1 MGGLFR
7 FCVLLFVTNDEH
19 SLLML
24 CFDGKKN
31 MIRNVLLS
39 VVIFF
44 LFINTNAQRKT
55 LTMVENKYEVATL
68 GAGCFWCVEAI
79 FERVNGVE
87 EVLSGYSGGKIA
99 NPTYRE
105 VSSGLTGHAEVVQV
119 KFNPSVISYAKILE
133 IFFKTHN
140 PTMLNRQGADVGT
153 QYRSVIFYHTD
164 EQKSVAEDV
173 KNMLSRAAI
182 WNDPIVTE
190 ISPFTKFYKAE
201 DYHQNYLENNTKQ
214 PYCQMV
220 ILPKI
225 DKFEKLFEDYLKK

>member
-1 MGGLFR
+1 LGSLF
-7 FCVLLFVTNDEH
+7 LLLNKIWV
-19 SLLML
+19 
-24 CFDGKKN
+24 
-31 MIRNVLLS
+31 LS
-39 VVIFF
+39 VFYIKYYTMKFLYLSTVFLIIFS
-44 LFINTNAQRKT
+44 LVGLSKTNSDMKNNTF
-55 LTMVENKYEVATL
+55 EIATL

-119 KFNPSVISYAKILE
+119 KFNPIVISYAKILE

>member
-1 MGGLFR
+1 MKNTDL
-7 FCVLLFVTNDEH
+7 VT
-19 SLLML
+19 
-24 CFDGKKN
+24 
-31 MIRNVLLS
+31 
-39 VVIFF
+39 
-44 LFINTNAQRKT
+44 
-55 LTMVENKYEVATL
+55 ATL

-119 KFNPSVISYAKILE
+119 RFDPTVISYAKILE

-153 QYRSVIFYHTD
+153 QYRSVIFYHSED
-164 EQKSVAEDV
+164 QKSIAYDV

-190 ISPFTKFYKAE
+190 ITPFTAFYKAE

-225 DKFEKLFEDYLKK
+225 DKFEKLFEEYLKK

>member
-1 MGGLFR
+1 
-7 FCVLLFVTNDEH
+7 
-19 SLLML
+19 
-24 CFDGKKN
+24 
-31 MIRNVLLS
+31 
-39 VVIFF
+39 
-44 LFINTNAQRKT
+44 
-55 LTMVENKYEVATL
+55 
-68 GAGCFWCVEAI
+68 
-79 FERVNGVE
+79 
-87 EVLSGYSGGKIA
+87 
-99 NPTYRE
+99 
-105 VSSGLTGHAEVVQV
+105 
-119 KFNPSVISYAKILE
+119 
-133 IFFKTHN
+133 
-140 PTMLNRQGADVGT
+140 VGT

-201 DYHQNYLENNTKQ
+201 DYHQNYLENNSKQ

>member
-1 MGGLFR
+1 MGSLF
-7 FCVLLFVTNDEH
+7 LLLNKIWV
-19 SLLML
+19 
-24 CFDGKKN
+24 
-31 MIRNVLLS
+31 LS
-39 VVIFF
+39 VFYIKYYTMKFLYLSTVFLIIFS
-44 LFINTNAQRKT
+44 LVGLSKTNSDMKNNTF
-55 LTMVENKYEVATL
+55 EIATL

-79 FERVNGVE
+79 FERVSGVE

>member
-1 MGGLFR
+1 MGSLF
-7 FCVLLFVTNDEH
+7 LLLNKIWV
-19 SLLML
+19 
-24 CFDGKKN
+24 
-31 MIRNVLLS
+31 LS
-39 VVIFF
+39 VFYIKYYTMKFLYLSTVFLIIFS
-44 LFINTNAQRKT
+44 LVGLSKTNSDMKNNTF
-55 LTMVENKYEVATL
+55 EIATL

-201 DYHQNYLENNTKQ
+201 DYHQNYLENNSKQ

>member
-1 MGGLFR
+1 M
-7 FCVLLFVTNDEH
+7 
-19 SLLML
+19 
-24 CFDGKKN
+24 KN
-31 MIRNVLLS
+31 
-39 VVIFF
+39 
-44 LFINTNAQRKT
+44 NTF
-55 LTMVENKYEVATL
+55 EIATL

>member
-1 MGGLFR
+1 MKFLYLSTVFLIIFSLVGLSK
-7 FCVLLFVTNDEH
+7 TNSD
-19 SLLML
+19 M
-24 CFDGKKN
+24 KN
-31 MIRNVLLS
+31 
-39 VVIFF
+39 
-44 LFINTNAQRKT
+44 NTF
-55 LTMVENKYEVATL
+55 EIATL

>member
-1 MGGLFR
+1 M
-7 FCVLLFVTNDEH
+7 
-19 SLLML
+19 
-24 CFDGKKN
+24 KN
-31 MIRNVLLS
+31 TDLE
-39 VVIFF
+39 
-44 LFINTNAQRKT
+44 T
-55 LTMVENKYEVATL
+55 ATL

-79 FERVNGVE
+79 FERVKGVE

-119 KFNPSVISYAKILE
+119 RFDPTVISYAKILE

-153 QYRSVIFYHTD
+153 QYRSAIFYHSED
-164 EQKSVAEDV
+164 QKSIAYDV

-190 ISPFTKFYKAE
+190 ITPFTAFYKAE

-225 DKFEKLFEDYLKK
+225 DKFEKLFEEYLKK

>member
-1 MGGLFR
+1 M
-7 FCVLLFVTNDEH
+7 
-19 SLLML
+19 
-24 CFDGKKN
+24 KN
-31 MIRNVLLS
+31 TDLE
-39 VVIFF
+39 
-44 LFINTNAQRKT
+44 T
-55 LTMVENKYEVATL
+55 ATL

-119 KFNPSVISYAKILE
+119 RFDPTVISYAKILE

-164 EQKSVAEDV
+164 EQKAIAQDV

-190 ISPFTKFYKAE
+190 ITPFTAFYKAE

-225 DKFEKLFEDYLKK
+225 DKFEKLFEEYLKK

>member
-1 MGGLFR
+1 M
-7 FCVLLFVTNDEH
+7 
-19 SLLML
+19 
-24 CFDGKKN
+24 KN
-31 MIRNVLLS
+31 
-39 VVIFF
+39 
-44 LFINTNAQRKT
+44 NTF
-55 LTMVENKYEVATL
+55 EIATL

-201 DYHQNYLENNTKQ
+201 DYHQNYLENNSKQ